1 MGDNM
6 TDREYLTKLME
17 NLERVPEYE
26 EISWTINS
34 FIKYGDEDIPS
45 FEMLDIGG
53 IISENGEEFLVEY
66 NKSKGL
72 LEYKKFGQEWRE
84 M

>member
-17 NLERVPEYE
+17 NLEGMPEYE

-34 FIKYGDEDIPS
+34 FIEYEDGAIPK
-45 FEMLDIGG
+45 
-53 IISENGEEFLVEY
+53 NG
-66 NKSKGL
+66 
-72 LEYKKFGQEWRE
+72 
-84 M
+84 

>member
-1 MGDNM
+1 M
-6 TDREYLTKLME
+6 TDREYLTELME
-17 NLERVPEYE
+17 NLEGVPEYE

-34 FIKYGDEDIPS
+34 FIKHGDEDIPS

-53 IISENGEEFLVEY
+53 IISENGEEISVEY
-66 NKSKGL
+66 NKCKGL